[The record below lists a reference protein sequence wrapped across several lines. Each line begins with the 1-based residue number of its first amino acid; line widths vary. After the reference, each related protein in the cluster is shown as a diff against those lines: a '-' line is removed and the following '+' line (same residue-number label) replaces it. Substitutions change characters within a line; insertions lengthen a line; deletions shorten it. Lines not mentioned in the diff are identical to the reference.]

1 MESLVKSMDNDNVL
15 WSGDMGYG
23 SYRNPI
29 LFADYSDPDVIR
41 VGDTYYMTASSFS
54 YVPGL
59 PILISKDLVNWELV
73 NYAIGNLP
81 YDMYDT
87 PQHSKG
93 VWAPAIRYHKGRFYI
108 YFGMPDNGIFV
119 VHTEDP
125 LGQWSQPILVLEGKG
140 YIDPCPFWDDDGRAY
155 VVHGYARSR
164 IGFKSF
170 LGIFE
175 MSPDGFIAVSRDK
188 LIFNGLDSQPTI
200 EGPKIEKRNGYY
212 YIFAP
217 AGGVTQ
223 GWQTVL
229 RSRDIYGPYEE
240 RIVMKQGDSETNGPH
255 QGALVDTLTGEEWFV
270 HFQDRGLYGRIVHL
284 QPVTWED
291 DWPII
296 GLKQK
301 DEDTYGQPVNHYK
314 KPDIGDTEQADP
326 IYLYA
331 SDDFNHSQEAVE
343 ARKLKLQWQWMG
355 NVYNEYYDLLKK
367 GVRLYALNQ
376 TGQETPS
383 LWSSPNVLTQKIIY
397 PSFEARVQ
405 VDVKGL
411 ETNQS
416 GGLVL
421 TGGQYAYIAL
431 NKTKA
436 GFEILYV
443 ESRGSGH
450 HREELILVR
459 QALDGLE
466 KQGSIDLQL
475 SFDQENLS
483 GVFAYKVPD
492 MDSFKRF
499 GPAYK
504 PSDDTWVG
512 SKIGLFAL
520 DMEAPVSDKDS
531 DEDRPVKGYLDI
543 LDFHVIGKGQKG
555 RKGNEH
561 L

>member
-1 MESLVKSMDNDNVL
+1 MVKSMNNEHLL
-15 WSGDMGYG
+15 WSGDMGDG
-23 SYRNPI
+23 SYTNPI

-73 NYAIGNLP
+73 NYAVGNLP
-81 YDMYDT
+81 YDMYDI

-93 VWAPAIRYHKGRFYI
+93 VWAPAIRYHRGRFYI

-125 LGQWSQPILVLEGKG
+125 LGQWSKPILVLEGKG

-175 MSPDGFIAVSRDK
+175 MSPDGFTAISRDK
-188 LIFNGLDSQPTI
+188 LIYNGLDSQPTI
-200 EGPKIEKRNGYY
+200 EGPKVEKRNGYY

-229 RSRDIYGPYEE
+229 RSREIYGPYEE
-240 RIVMKQGDSETNGPH
+240 RIAMKQGDSETNGPH
-255 QGALVDTLTGEEWFV
+255 QGALIDTLSGEEWFV
-270 HFQDRGLYGRIVHL
+270 HFQDKGLYGRIVHL
-284 QPVTWED
+284 QPVTWEE

-301 DEDTYGQPVNHYK
+301 DEDTYGQPVSHYK
-314 KPDIGDTEQADP
+314 KPDIGHTEQAEP

-331 SDDFNHSQEAVE
+331 SDDFDHSQEAIE

-355 NVYNEYYDLLKK
+355 NVYSEFYDLLQK
-367 GVRLYALNQ
+367 GIRLYALNR
-376 TGQETPS
+376 TGEHNPC
-383 LWSSPNVLTQKIIY
+383 LWTSPNVLTQKIIC
-397 PSFEARVQ
+397 PSFEVRVQ

-411 ETNQS
+411 KDYQR

-421 TGGQYAYIAL
+421 TGGQYAYI
-431 NKTKA
+431 
-436 GFEILYV
+436 GFQRSKQVNEIIYV
-443 ESRGSGH
+443 ESRGTGN
-450 HREELILVR
+450 HREEMIIAR
-459 QALDGLE
+459 QELKGIHENSL
-466 KQGSIDLQL
+466 IDLQL
-475 SFDQENLS
+475 VFDEVSLS
-483 GVFAYKVPD
+483 GIFAYREPGMV
-492 MDSFKRF
+492 SFKSL

-512 SKIGLFAL
+512 SKIGVFGL
-520 DMEAPVSDKDS
+520 DMVASGSESDC
-531 DEDRPVKGYLDI
+531 DEDRPARGYIDI
-543 LDFHVIGKGQKG
+543 LDFNVIGKGRKG
-555 RKGNEH
+555 RNDHEH